1 MKIVCFVPAEVF
13 GMVDKTEDGNFDRI
27 AHSNNCMHHIA
38 DIEYIADIVIGTAAD
53 FPC

>member
-1 MKIVCFVPAEVF
+1 
-13 GMVDKTEDGNFDRI
+13 MVDKTEDGNFDRI